1 MPRSTPVRASAPT
14 PSVAP
19 LSARPRWLGPDD
31 RPLLGWLSTPR
42 AGGSESGVLI
52 LPPVGY
58 PWWSV
63 HRTLRVLAER
73 LAGAGHLALRLDYD
87 GTGDSAGDQ
96 RDADRLVAWRESAR
110 HGAEELRALGVRDLH
125 LAGVRLGGT
134 LALLEGA
141 ELGAESVVAWAPV
154 TRGRR
159 YAREIK
165 LLSTPVPDEARGGG
179 AQVEAG
185 SVFAAQTLAD
195 VARIDLHQPDW
206 RSPARVAFV
215 DGEDTLAE
223 RLRQRGSEVELFA
236 PPGGADA
243 LQAPAEYAAVPE
255 EVVEALCAAIGPGTP
270 GRAPAPP
277 PVASARMTWRGVELE
292 EEVVFLGPVGL
303 TGVITHPAAPR
314 GGAPTVMFLNSGSEP
329 HVGPGRAWVEYAREL
344 AASGFPVVRADFRGW
359 GESPDDGHAPGRPY
373 ALHGV
378 EDTRTLVRALRERG
392 HERLVLA
399 GLCAGAWIAL
409 RTVLEEPVAGVV
421 ALNPQLYWQPG
432 DPVEATMAETRQRRE
447 PERERD
453 AEGARRGTWDALD
466 RVGQRPWAALWLDEL
481 QATEI
486 PVLLLFAEGDDGIEY
501 LRTRHGRRTRMVTEA
516 TRITIAEVPGIDHSM
531 HRAWL
536 RDEMLDR
543 LRGFVSSL

>member
-1 MPRSTPVRASAPT
+1 MPLRPSSPA

-31 RPLLGWLSTPR
+31 RPLLGWLSTPP

-58 PWWSV
+58 HWWSV

-73 LAGAGHLALRLDYD
+73 LADAGHLALRLDYD

-96 RDADRLVAWRESAR
+96 WDAGRLAAWRQSVR
-110 HGAEELRALGVRDLH
+110 HGAEELRALGVRELH

-141 ELGAESVVAWAPV
+141 ELGAESVVAWTPV

-159 YAREIK
+159 YVRQIK
-165 LLSTPVPDEARGGG
+165 LLSTPVPDGARGGG
-179 AQVEAG
+179 AEVEAG
-185 SVFAAQTLAD
+185 SVFTAQTLTD
-195 VARIDLHQPDW
+195 IARIDLHQPDW
-206 RSPARVAFV
+206 RPPARVTFV
-215 DGEDTLAE
+215 NGEETLTE

-243 LQAPAEYAAVPE
+243 LEAPAEYATVPE
-255 EVVEALCAAIGPGTP
+255 EVVETLCAAIGPGTP
-270 GRAPAPP
+270 GRTPAPP

-292 EEVVFLGPVGL
+292 EEVVFLGPSPL
-303 TGVITHPAAPR
+303 TGVLTHPATPR
-314 GGAPTVMFLNSGSEP
+314 DGAPTVLFLNSGSEP
-329 HVGPGRAWVEYAREL
+329 HVGPGRAWVEYARGL
-344 AASGFPVVRADFRGW
+344 AVSGFPVVRADFRGW
-359 GESPDDGHAPGRPY
+359 GESPDDGHGPGRPY
-373 ALHGV
+373 DPHGV
-378 EDTRTLVRALRERG
+378 EDARALVRALCERG

-409 RTVLEEPVAGVV
+409 RTVLEERLAGVV

-447 PERERD
+447 PERRRD
-453 AEGARRGTWDALD
+453 AEGARLDTWDAHD
-466 RVGQRPWAALWLDEL
+466 RAGQRPWAARWLDQL
-481 QATEI
+481 RATEV

-501 LRTRHGRRTRMVTEA
+501 LRTRHGRRTRMVTA
-516 TRITIAEVPGIDHSM
+516 ASRIAIAEVPGIDHSM

-536 RDEMLDR
+536 RNEMLDR
-543 LRGFVSSL
+543 LRGFASSV